1 MRQCYLSER
10 HFLHLRVNLIKAC
23 LIIIASM
30 LLFPIFSSFNAEATH
45 NPHLFVSAENP
56 IYDNH
61 FAGSMVIEVVVSD
74 PDYNDIGEAEG
85 EPDVTLNGNDLRMVQ
100 ATDGKWYAYFANIN
114 AAKRADQIVLDAGP
128 GAVGKSLDFGV
139 FCSSST
145 ASSVLGVGFSDTEGV
160 AVPALPILSD
170 FTNGNA
176 PFTACT
182 ASPVGGNDNNVVRNP
197 KSINTNPSV
206 PTGQIGIDVYAW
218 PLIQLF
224 SFDNVEIK
232 YNRPGGIEKVQ
243 LEYDDIPNIS
253 SITDRKGYPNN
264 AEVFLTINDIQL
276 NQDPTDED
284 SWTFNINSPQATF
297 YQAFKESGSDSG
309 NNSPGLINLVPHL
322 SSLGFEDNGKL
333 TMNLGNIAKLK
344 TNDHQPN
351 LSVSDTVNTFSQI
364 VTVVESEPN
373 SGIFENFDSSNES
386 TIGILGN
393 APRGESAIIQYGDK
407 STSILA
413 GPSTA
418 SISMT
423 PKGSQFN
430 AGQQVPVTVVDNDQ
444 NVNSGSR
451 DILNVFRSTAIIPS
465 LQLGDPVTLE
475 KTSSLKFYTASTDP
489 LNGGFVVDFSVPDK
503 NSDRLIVDT
512 TPVGITA
519 FETVSMNLG
528 ITTGVLKSLLID
540 VTLPNNAGTNWLNYD
555 LRSFQ
560 QQLGIKSFSDTNMTL
575 HFGGLPGI
583 TQIQILDPG
592 DISSAQGLIQID
604 KEDVVAINAFSSSS
618 SSVFLSINF
627 DSSDDPS
634 SAGMISNEKD
644 SQPIVIDF
652 FSFGQKN
659 SQEINNAIYRFE
671 LEETSN
677 NSGIFVG
684 TIEYTVTNQVNIFD
698 SNLITSLRTIDDR
711 IKFLVNDR
719 LIDEEGINIAY
730 SDIAG
735 VGVTIS
741 TSTKTDI
748 KTHSGTASFTSNTYR
763 FGQPVFFVLNDSDL
777 NQKHD
782 TIESYQVVNDPNSPN
797 VDTVGTSNGEL
808 LVEILI
814 KDFRYKRCTINGV
827 EHGGLASTGFILV
840 ETGSNSGIFEG
851 SFKMPT
857 QICDKTGTKL
867 ISTAGGS
874 LDAKYHD
881 FRDSSG
887 EQNIFSAI
895 SFGSSLTGENL
906 SSLNSEK
913 FIIPEYKKIT
923 EVILSGKVN
932 NYKQGTTI
940 DITLI
945 GPDSSSEKF
954 SVFATQKGEY
964 KVVFTLY
971 HNSLPGNYKVSV
983 NYHDSHIGDE
993 LFHVSKYLVPEW
1005 IKNNAR
1011 WWSSDQISD
1020 SEFIRGIEHLMEK
1033 NIIVIP
1039 DSVKSQSTGQNVPF
1053 WIKNTAEW
1061 WSQDIVS
1068 NDEFVAALEFLVKNG
1083 IIRL

>member
-1 MRQCYLSER
+1 
-10 HFLHLRVNLIKAC
+10 
-23 LIIIASM
+23 M

-45 NPHLFVSAENP
+45 NSHLFVSAENP
-56 IYDNH
+56 VYDNH
-61 FAGSMVIEVVVSD
+61 FEGSMVIEVVVSD

-145 ASSVLGVGFSDTEGV
+145 DSSVLGTSFSDTEGV
-160 AVPALPILSD
+160 AVPGPSGLSGS
-170 FTNGNA
+170 TNGTT
-176 PFTACT
+176 PFTICT
-182 ASPVGGNDNNVVRNP
+182 GSPTGGNDNNVVRNP
-197 KSINTNPSV
+197 KSVNTNPSV
-206 PTGQIGIDVYAW
+206 PTGQIGIKIDAW
-218 PLIQLF
+218 PIIQLF
-224 SFDNVEIK
+224 SFSDVEIK

-253 SITDRKGYPNN
+253 STTDRQGYPNN

-284 SWTFNINSPQATF
+284 SWTFNINSTEATF
-297 YQAFKESGSDSG
+297 YQAFTESGSDSG
-309 NNSPGLINLVPHL
+309 NNSPGLINLVPYL

-333 TMNLGNIAKLK
+333 IMNLGNIAQLK

-364 VTVVESEPN
+364 VTLVESEPN
-373 SGIFENFDSSNES
+373 SGTFENFDSSNES

-393 APRGESAIIQYGDK
+393 APRGESAIIQYNDK
-407 STSILA
+407 SASIVA

-418 SISMT
+418 SISMN

-430 AGQQVPVTVVDNDQ
+430 AGQQAQVTVVDNDK
-444 NVNSGSR
+444 NVNSASR
-451 DILNVFRSTAIIPS
+451 DILNDFSSTAIIPS
-465 LQLGDPVTLE
+465 LKLGDPVTLE
-475 KTSSLKFYTASTDP
+475 KTSSLKFYTVSTDP
-489 LNGGFVVDFSVPDK
+489 LSGGFVVDFSVPDK
-503 NSDRLIVDT
+503 NSDRLIVNT
-512 TPVGITA
+512 APIGTSA
-519 FETVSMNLG
+519 FEKISLNM
-528 ITTGVLKSLLID
+528 GVTAGKLQSLFID
-540 VTLPNNAGTNWLNYD
+540 DSLQNNFGTNWLNFD
-555 LRSFQ
+555 LRSFE
-560 QQLGIKSFSDTNMTL
+560 QQLGISSFSDTSMSL
-575 HFGGLPGI
+575 HFGGLPGTTI
-583 TQIQILDPG
+583 VQIIDPG
-592 DISSAQGLIQID
+592 DILSGIGLIQLDDADIS
-604 KEDVVAINAFSSSS
+604 AINSVSSS
-618 SSVFLSINF
+618 SSVFLVINF
-627 DSSDDPS
+627 DSSNNTVS
-634 SAGMISNEKD
+634 TGMISNEND

-652 FSFGQKN
+652 FSFGGKN
-659 SQEINNAIYRFE
+659 NQEINNAIYRFE

-684 TIEYTVTNQVNIFD
+684 TIEYAITNQVNILD
-698 SNLITSLRTIDDR
+698 PSLITSLRTIDDR
-711 IKFLVNDR
+711 IKFLVNNR
-719 LIDEEGINIAY
+719 LIDDKGINIAY
-730 SDIAG
+730 SDIAQ

-741 TSTKTDI
+741 TSSKSDI
-748 KTHSGTASFTSNTYR
+748 LTHSGSVSVTSTTFR
-763 FGQPVFFVLNDSDL
+763 FGQPVFFVLNDPDL
-777 NQKHD
+777 NLKHD
-782 TIESYQVVNDPNSPN
+782 TIETYLVVNDPNSPN
-797 VDTVGTSNGEL
+797 VDTVGTSGGDIL
-808 LVEILI
+808 LEILI
-814 KDFRYKRCTINGV
+814 KDIRYQRCTINGV
-827 EHGGLASTGFILV
+827 TYGGLASTGFTLT
-840 ETGSNSGIFEG
+840 EAGPSSSIFEG

-874 LDAKYHD
+874 LDAKYYD
-881 FRDSSG
+881 FRDYSG
-887 EQNIFSAI
+887 EQNIFGLT
-895 SFGSSLTGENL
+895 SFDSSSTTDKLPK
-906 SSLNSEK
+906 LNSQK
-913 FIIPEYKKIT
+913 LVIPKYNQKT
-923 EVILSGKVN
+923 EVALSGKID
-932 NYKQGTTI
+932 NYIQGAPI

-983 NYHDSHIGDE
+983 NYHNSHIGDE
-993 LFHVSKYLVPEW
+993 SFQVSKYLVPEW

-1020 SEFIRGIEHLMEK
+1020 SKFISGIEHLVEE

-1039 DSVKSQSTGQNVPF
+1039 DSIKSQSTGQNVPF
-1053 WIKNTAEW
+1053 WMKKTSEW

-1068 NDEFVAALEFLVKNG
+1068 DDEFVAALEFLVKNG

>member
-1 MRQCYLSER
+1 M
-10 HFLHLRVNLIKAC
+10 NKAC

-30 LLFPIFSSFNAEATH
+30 LIFPIFSSFNAEATY

-56 IYDNH
+56 VFDNH
-61 FAGSMVIEVVVSD
+61 FAGSMVIEVVVND
-74 PDYNDIGEAEG
+74 PDYNDIDEVKGA
-85 EPDVTLNGNDLRMVQ
+85 PDVTLNGNDLRMVQ
-100 ATDGKWYAYFANIN
+100 STDGKWYAYFANID

-145 ASSVLGVGFSDTEGV
+145 ASSVLGVSFSDTEGV
-160 AVPALPILSD
+160 AVPGRIGLSD

-182 ASPVGGNDNNVVRNP
+182 ASPVGGNENNVVRNP

-206 PTGQIGIDVYAW
+206 PTGQIGIDVNAW
-218 PLIQLF
+218 PFIQLF

-232 YNRPGGIEKVQ
+232 YNRSGGIEKVQ
-243 LEYDDIPNIS
+243 LEYDKIPNIS
-253 SITDRKGYPNN
+253 SIPDRKGYPNN

-284 SWTFNINSPQATF
+284 SWTFNINSPEATF
-297 YQAFKESGSDSG
+297 YQAFTESGSDSG
-309 NNSPGLINLVPHL
+309 NNSPGLINLVPYL
-322 SSLGFEDNGKL
+322 SNLGFEDNGKL
-333 TMNLGNIAKLK
+333 TMNLGNVAKLK
-344 TNDHQPN
+344 TNDNQPN

-364 VTVVESEPN
+364 VTLVESEPN
-373 SGIFENFDSSNES
+373 SGTFENFDSSKES

-393 APRGESAIIQYGDK
+393 APRGQSAIIQYNDK
-407 STSILA
+407 STSIVA

-418 SISMT
+418 SISLN
-423 PKGSQFN
+423 PQDSQFN
-430 AGQQVPVTVVDNDQ
+430 AGQQAQVTLVDNDQ

-465 LQLGDPVTLE
+465 LQIGEPVTLE
-475 KTSSLKFYTASTDP
+475 KTSSLKFYTVSTDP
-489 LNGGFVVDFSVPDK
+489 LNGGFLVDFSVPDK
-503 NSDRLIVDT
+503 SSDRLIVNT
-512 TPVGITA
+512 APIGTNAFEEISLNMGITA
-519 FETVSMNLG
+519 GE
-528 ITTGVLKSLLID
+528 LKSLFID
-540 VTLPNNAGTNWLNYD
+540 DGLQNNFGTNWLNFD
-555 LRSFQ
+555 LKSFE
-560 QQLGIKSFSDTNMTL
+560 QQLGISSFSDTSMSL
-575 HFGGLPGI
+575 HFGGLPGTTI
-583 TQIQILDPG
+583 VQILDPG
-592 DISSAQGLIQID
+592 DISSGRGLIQLDDADIS
-604 KEDVVAINAFSSSS
+604 AINSVPSS
-618 SSVFLSINF
+618 SSVFLVINF
-627 DSSDDPS
+627 DSSANTVS
-634 SAGMISNEKD
+634 TGMISNEKD
-644 SQPIVIDF
+644 SQPIIIDF

-659 SQEINNAIYRFE
+659 NQEINNAIYRFE
-671 LEETSN
+671 LEETVN

-711 IKFLVNDR
+711 IKFLVTNR

-730 SDIAG
+730 SDVAG

-741 TSTKTDI
+741 TSTKSDI
-748 KTHSGTASFTSNTYR
+748 NTHSGTVSFTSNTYR
-763 FGQPVFFVLNDSDL
+763 FGQPVSFVLNDPDL

-827 EHGGLASTGFILV
+827 EHGGLAATGFILV
-840 ETGSNSGIFEG
+840 ETESNSGIFEG

-887 EQNIFSAI
+887 QQNTFSAI
-895 SFGSSLTGENL
+895 SFGSSLNGENL
-906 SSLNSEK
+906 ASLNSEK
-913 FIIPEYKKIT
+913 FIIPENKKTT

-932 NYKQGTTI
+932 NYKQGTAI

-945 GPDSSSEKF
+945 GPDSSSQKF
-954 SVFATQKGEY
+954 SAYATPKGEY
-964 KVVFTLY
+964 KIVFTLY

-993 LFHVSKYLVPEW
+993 LFQVSTYLVPEW

-1020 SEFIRGIEHLMEK
+1020 SEFIRGIEHLVEK

-1039 DSVKSQSTGQNVPF
+1039 DSIKSQSIKQNVPV
-1053 WIKNTAEW
+1053 WIKNTAKW

-1068 NDEFVAALEFLVKNG
+1068 DDEFVAALEFLVKNG
-1083 IIRL
+1083 IIRI

>member
-1 MRQCYLSER
+1 GN
-10 HFLHLRVNLIKAC
+10 V
-23 LIIIASM
+23 
-30 LLFPIFSSFNAEATH
+30 AE
-45 NPHLFVSAENP
+45 L
-56 IYDNH
+56 
-61 FAGSMVIEVVVSD
+61 
-74 PDYNDIGEAEG
+74 
-85 EPDVTLNGNDLRMVQ
+85 Q
-100 ATDGKWYAYFANIN
+100 
-114 AAKRADQIVLDAGP
+114 
-128 GAVGKSLDFGV
+128 
-139 FCSSST
+139 
-145 ASSVLGVGFSDTEGV
+145 
-160 AVPALPILSD
+160 
-170 FTNGNA
+170 TN
-176 PFTACT
+176 
-182 ASPVGGNDNNVVRNP
+182 
-197 KSINTNPSV
+197 K
-206 PTGQIGIDVYAW
+206 
-218 PLIQLF
+218 
-224 SFDNVEIK
+224 
-232 YNRPGGIEKVQ
+232 
-243 LEYDDIPNIS
+243 
-253 SITDRKGYPNN
+253 
-264 AEVFLTINDIQL
+264 
-276 NQDPTDED
+276 
-284 SWTFNINSPQATF
+284 
-297 YQAFKESGSDSG
+297 
-309 NNSPGLINLVPHL
+309 
-322 SSLGFEDNGKL
+322 
-333 TMNLGNIAKLK
+333 
-344 TNDHQPN
+344 HQPD
-351 LSVSDTVNTFSQI
+351 SFVSDTVNTFSQI
-364 VTVVESEPN
+364 VTLVESEPN
-373 SGIFENFDSSNES
+373 SAIFENFDTSNES

-393 APRGESAIIQYGDK
+393 APRGQSATIEYNDK

-413 GPSTA
+413 GSSTA

-423 PKGSQFN
+423 TKGSQFN
-430 AGQQVPVTVVDNDQ
+430 AGQQTPVTVVDNDQ

-465 LQLGDPVTLE
+465 LQLGEPVTLE

-503 NSDRLIVDT
+503 NSDRLIVNT
-512 TPVGITA
+512 APIGTSAFEVVSLNMGITA
-519 FETVSMNLG
+519 GKLQ
-528 ITTGVLKSLLID
+528 SLFID
-540 VTLPNNAGTNWLNYD
+540 DNQQNNNGTNWLNFD
-555 LRSFQ
+555 LKSFE
-560 QQLGIKSFSDTNMTL
+560 QQLGISSFSDTNMTL
-575 HFGGLPGI
+575 HFGGLPGTTI
-583 TQIQILDPG
+583 VQILDPG
-592 DISSAQGLIQID
+592 DITSGRGLVQLDDADIS
-604 KEDVVAINAFSSSS
+604 AINSIPSS
-618 SSVFLSINF
+618 SSVFLVINF
-627 DSSDDPS
+627 DSSANTV

-730 SDIAG
+730 SDIAK

-763 FGQPVFFVLNDSDL
+763 FGQPVSFVLNDSDL

-797 VDTVGTSNGEL
+797 VDTIGTSDGEL

-851 SFKMPT
+851 SFKMST

-867 ISTAGGS
+867 ISTAGGN

-906 SSLNSEK
+906 ASLNSEK
-913 FIIPEYKKIT
+913 FIIPEYKKTT

-932 NYKQGTTI
+932 NYKQGTTF
-940 DITLI
+940 DITLV
-945 GPDSSSEKF
+945 GPDLSSEKF

-983 NYHDSHIGDE
+983 NYHDSHIGDK
-993 LFHVSKYLVPEW
+993 LFQVSKYLVPEW

-1020 SEFIRGIEHLMEK
+1020 SEFISGIEHLVEE

-1068 NDEFVAALEFLVKNG
+1068 DDEFV
-1083 IIRL
+1083 

>member
-10 HFLHLRVNLIKAC
+10 HFLHLRVNLIKVC

-74 PDYNDIGEAEG
+74 PDYNDVGEAEG

-114 AAKRADQIVLDAGP
+114 AAKRADQIVLDAGL

-145 ASSVLGVGFSDTEGV
+145 VSSVLGVGFSDTEGV
-160 AVPALPILSD
+160 AVPGRIGLSD

-182 ASPVGGNDNNVVRNP
+182 TSPTGGNENNVVRNP
-197 KSINTNPSV
+197 KSVNTNPSV
-206 PTGQIGIDVYAW
+206 PTGQIGIDDDAW

-232 YNRPGGIEKVQ
+232 YNRPGGIETIQ
-243 LEYDDIPNIS
+243 LEYDKIPNIS
-253 SITDRKGYPNN
+253 LTPDRSGYPNN
-264 AEVFLTINDIQL
+264 AEVFITINDFQL

-284 SWTFNINSPQATF
+284 SWTFNINSPEATF
-297 YQAFKESGSDSG
+297 YQAFTESGSDSG

-322 SSLGFEDNGKL
+322 SNLDFEDNGKL
-333 TMNLGNIAKLK
+333 TLNLGNVAELQ
-344 TNDHQPN
+344 TNKHQPD
-351 LSVSDTVNTFSQI
+351 SFVSDTTKTYSQI
-364 VTVVESEPN
+364 ITLVESEPN
-373 SGIFENFDSSNES
+373 SAIFENFDTSNES
-386 TIGILGN
+386 TIGILSN
-393 APRGESAIIQYGDK
+393 APRGQSATIEYNDK

-423 PKGSQFN
+423 PKSSQFN
-430 AGQQVPVTVVDNDQ
+430 AGQQAPVTVVDNDQ

-475 KTSSLKFYTASTDP
+475 KTSSLKFTNSTAP
-489 LNGGFVVDFSVPDK
+489 LTGGFVVDFSIPDK
-503 NSDRLIVDT
+503 NSDRLIVNT
-512 TPVGITA
+512 SPLGTKTFEVISLNMGITA
-519 FETVSMNLG
+519 GKLQSLFIDDNLQ
-528 ITTGVLKSLLID
+528 
-540 VTLPNNAGTNWLNYD
+540 NNFGTNWLNFD
-555 LRSFQ
+555 LKSFE
-560 QQLGIKSFSDTNMTL
+560 QQLGISSFSDTNMTL
-575 HFGGLPGI
+575 HFGGLPGTTI
-583 TQIQILDPG
+583 VQILDPG
-592 DISSAQGLIQID
+592 DISSGRGLIQLD
-604 KEDVVAINAFSSSS
+604 DVDVAAINLVPSS
-618 SSVFLSINF
+618 SSVFLIINF
-627 DSSDDPS
+627 DSSANTVS
-634 SAGMISNEKD
+634 TGMISNEKD

-659 SQEINNAIYRFE
+659 NQDVNNAIYRFE

-684 TIEYTVTNQVNIFD
+684 KIEYTVTNQVNIFD

-906 SSLNSEK
+906 ASLNSEK
-913 FIIPEYKKIT
+913 FIIPEYKKTI

-940 DITLI
+940 DITLV
-945 GPDSSSEKF
+945 GPDLSSEKF

-971 HNSLPGNYKVSV
+971 HNSLSGNYKVGV

-993 LFHVSKYLVPEW
+993 LFQVSKYLVPEW

-1020 SEFIRGIEHLMEK
+1020 SEFIRGIEHLMEE

>member
-1 MRQCYLSER
+1 
-10 HFLHLRVNLIKAC
+10 
-23 LIIIASM
+23 M

-74 PDYNDIGEAEG
+74 PDYNDVGEAEG

-100 ATDGKWYAYFANIN
+100 ATDGKWYAYFANID
-114 AAKRADQIVLDAGP
+114 AAKRADQIVLNAGL
-128 GAVGKSLDFGV
+128 GATGKSLDFGV

-145 ASSVLGVGFSDTEGV
+145 DSSILGTSFSDTEGV
-160 AVPALPILSD
+160 AVPRRDGGLLD
-170 FTNGNA
+170 YTNGNA
-176 PFTACT
+176 PFSMCT
-182 ASPVGGNDNNVVRNP
+182 GSPAGNNENNVVRNA
-197 KSINTNPSV
+197 KSVNTNPSV
-206 PTGQIGIDVYAW
+206 PTGQIGLKVGAW
-218 PLIQLF
+218 QIIQLF
-224 SFDNVEIK
+224 SFSSVEIK

-243 LEYDDIPNIS
+243 LEYDDIPNVS
-253 SITDRKGYPNN
+253 STTDRKGYPNN

-284 SWTFNINSPQATF
+284 SWTFNINSTEATF
-297 YQAFKESGSDSG
+297 YQAFTESGSDSG
-309 NNSPGLINLVPHL
+309 NNSPGLINLEQHL
-322 SSLGFEDNGKL
+322 SSLDFVDNGKL
-333 TMNLGNIAKLK
+333 TLNLGNVAELQ
-344 TNDHQPN
+344 TNKHQPD
-351 LSVSDTVNTFSQI
+351 LSVSDTINTFSQI
-364 VTVVESEPN
+364 VTLVESEPN
-373 SGIFENFDSSNES
+373 SAIFENFDSSNES

-393 APRGESAIIQYGDK
+393 APRGQSATIEYNDK

-413 GPSTA
+413 GQSTA

-465 LQLGDPVTLE
+465 LQLGEPVTLE

-503 NSDRLIVDT
+503 NSDRLIVNT
-512 TPVGITA
+512 APIGTSAFEVISLNMGITA
-519 FETVSMNLG
+519 GKLQ
-528 ITTGVLKSLLID
+528 SLFID
-540 VTLPNNAGTNWLNYD
+540 DNQQNHNGTNWLNFD
-555 LRSFQ
+555 LKSFE
-560 QQLGIKSFSDTNMTL
+560 QQLGISSFSDTNMTL
-575 HFGGLPGI
+575 HFGGLPGTTI
-583 TQIQILDPG
+583 VQILDPG
-592 DISSAQGLIQID
+592 DITSGRGLVQLDDADIS
-604 KEDVVAINAFSSSS
+604 AINSIPSS
-618 SSVFLSINF
+618 SSVFLVINF
-627 DSSDDPS
+627 DSSANTV

-730 SDIAG
+730 SDIAK

-748 KTHSGTASFTSNTYR
+748 KTHSGTVSFTSNTYR

-840 ETGSNSGIFEG
+840 ETGTNSGIFEG

-906 SSLNSEK
+906 ASLNSKK
-913 FIIPEYKKIT
+913 FIIPEYKKTT

-940 DITLI
+940 DITLV
-945 GPDSSSEKF
+945 GPDLSSEKF

-983 NYHDSHIGDE
+983 NYHDSHIGDK
-993 LFHVSKYLVPEW
+993 LFQVSKYLVPEW

-1011 WWSSDQISD
+1011 WWSSDQISN
-1020 SEFIRGIEHLMEK
+1020 SEFIRGIEHLIEE

-1068 NDEFVAALEFLVKNG
+1068 DDEFVAALEFLVKNG
-1083 IIRL
+1083 IIRI

>member
-1 MRQCYLSER
+1 
-10 HFLHLRVNLIKAC
+10 
-23 LIIIASM
+23 
-30 LLFPIFSSFNAEATH
+30 
-45 NPHLFVSAENP
+45 
-56 IYDNH
+56 
-61 FAGSMVIEVVVSD
+61 
-74 PDYNDIGEAEG
+74 
-85 EPDVTLNGNDLRMVQ
+85 MVQ

-145 ASSVLGVGFSDTEGV
+145 TSSVLGVGFSDTEGV
-160 AVPALPILSD
+160 AVPGRIGLSD

-182 ASPVGGNDNNVVRNP
+182 TSPTGGNENNVVRNP
-197 KSINTNPSV
+197 KSVNTNPSV
-206 PTGQIGIDVYAW
+206 PTGQIGIDDDAW

-232 YNRPGGIEKVQ
+232 YNRAGGIEKVQ
-243 LEYDDIPNIS
+243 LEYDKIPNIS
-253 SITDRKGYPNN
+253 LTPDRSGYPNN
-264 AEVFLTINDIQL
+264 AEVFITINDFQL

-284 SWTFNINSPQATF
+284 SWTFNINSPEATF
-297 YQAFKESGSDSG
+297 YQAFTESGSDSG

-322 SSLGFEDNGKL
+322 SNLDFEDNGKL
-333 TMNLGNIAKLK
+333 TLNLGNVAELQ
-344 TNDHQPN
+344 TNKHQPD
-351 LSVSDTVNTFSQI
+351 SFVSDTTNTYSQI
-364 VTVVESEPN
+364 ITLVESEPN
-373 SGIFENFDSSNES
+373 SAIFENFDTSNES

-393 APRGESAIIQYGDK
+393 APRGQSATIEYNDK

-413 GPSTA
+413 GSTTA

-465 LQLGDPVTLE
+465 LQLGEPVTLE
-475 KTSSLKFYTASTDP
+475 KTSSLKFYTDSTDP
-489 LNGGFVVDFSVPDK
+489 LNGGFVVGFSVPDK
-503 NSDRLIVDT
+503 NSDRLIVNT
-512 TPVGITA
+512 IPLGVNAFEAMSLNMGITA
-519 FETVSMNLG
+519 
-528 ITTGVLKSLLID
+528 GVLKSLLID
-540 VTLPNNAGTNWLNYD
+540 VNSPNNAGTNWLNFD
-555 LRSFQ
+555 LKSFE
-560 QQLGIKSFSDTNMTL
+560 QQLGVSSFSDTSMSL
-575 HFGGLPGI
+575 HFGGLPGTTI
-583 TQIQILDPG
+583 VPILDPG
-592 DISSAQGLIQID
+592 DISSGSGLIQLD
-604 KEDVVAINAFSSSS
+604 DVDISTINSVPSS
-618 SSVFLSINF
+618 SSVFLVINF
-627 DSSDDPS
+627 DSSDNTVS
-634 SAGMISNEKD
+634 TGMISNEKD

-659 SQEINNAIYRFE
+659 NQGINNAIYRFE
-671 LEETSN
+671 LEETAN

-684 TIEYTVTNQVNIFD
+684 TIEYAVTNQVNIFD
-698 SNLITSLRTIDDR
+698 PSLITSLRTIDDR

-814 KDFRYKRCTINGV
+814 KDFRYKRCIINGV
-827 EHGGLASTGFILV
+827 EYGGLASTGFILV
-840 ETGSNSGIFEG
+840 ETKPNSGIFEG

-913 FIIPEYKKIT
+913 FIIPEYKKTT

-1020 SEFIRGIEHLMEK
+1020 SEFISGIEHLMEE

>member
-10 HFLHLRVNLIKAC
+10 HFLHLRVNLIKVC

-56 IYDNH
+56 VYDNH

-74 PDYNDIGEAEG
+74 PDYNDVGETEG

-114 AAKRADQIVLDAGP
+114 AVKRADQIVLDAGL
-128 GAVGKSLDFGV
+128 GAVGKSLDFGI

-145 ASSVLGVGFSDTEGV
+145 ASSVLGVGFSDTAGV
-160 AVPALPILSD
+160 AIPGPTGLPGS
-170 FTNGNA
+170 TNGNA

-182 ASPVGGNDNNVVRNP
+182 ASPVGGNENNVVRNP
-197 KSINTNPSV
+197 KSVNTNPSV
-206 PTGQIGIDVYAW
+206 PPGQIGIDVYAW

-243 LEYDDIPNIS
+243 LEYDDILNIS

-344 TNDHQPN
+344 TNNHQPN

-364 VTVVESEPN
+364 VTLVESEPN
-373 SGIFENFDSSNES
+373 SAIFENFDSSNES

-393 APRGESAIIQYGDK
+393 APRGQSAIIQYNDK

-418 SISMT
+418 SISMN
-423 PKGSQFN
+423 PQGSQFN
-430 AGQQVPVTVVDNDQ
+430 AGQQAPVTVVDNDQ

-475 KTSSLKFYTASTDP
+475 KTSSLKFTNSTAP
-489 LNGGFVVDFSVPDK
+489 LTGGFVVDFSIPDK
-503 NSDRLIVDT
+503 NSDRLIVNT
-512 TPVGITA
+512 SPLGTKTFEVISLNMGITA
-519 FETVSMNLG
+519 GKLQSLFIDDNLQ
-528 ITTGVLKSLLID
+528 
-540 VTLPNNAGTNWLNYD
+540 NNFGTNWLNFD
-555 LRSFQ
+555 LKSFE
-560 QQLGIKSFSDTNMTL
+560 QQLGISSFSDTSMSL
-575 HFGGLPGI
+575 HFGGLPGTTI
-583 TQIQILDPG
+583 VQILDPG
-592 DISSAQGLIQID
+592 DISSGRGLVQLDNTDIS
-604 KEDVVAINAFSSSS
+604 AINSIPSS
-618 SSVFLSINF
+618 SSVFLVINF
-627 DSSDDPS
+627 DSSDNTAPT
-634 SAGMISNEKD
+634 GMLSNEKD

-684 TIEYTVTNQVNIFD
+684 TIEYTVTNQINIFD

-719 LIDEEGINIAY
+719 LIDEKGINIAY
-730 SDIAG
+730 SDIAE

-748 KTHSGTASFTSNTYR
+748 KTHSGTVSFTSNTYR
-763 FGQPVFFVLNDSDL
+763 FGQPVFFVLNDPDL
-777 NQKHD
+777 NLKHD
-782 TIESYQVVNDPNSPN
+782 TIESYQVVNNPNSPN
-797 VDTVGTSNGEL
+797 VDTVGTSNGEI

-814 KDFRYKRCTINGV
+814 KDFRYNRCTINGV

-906 SSLNSEK
+906 ASLNSEK
-913 FIIPEYKKIT
+913 FIIPEYKKTT

-971 HNSLPGNYKVSV
+971 HNSLLGNYKVSV
-983 NYHDSHIGDE
+983 DYHDSHIGDE
-993 LFHVSKYLVPEW
+993 LFQVSKYLVPEW

-1020 SEFIRGIEHLMEK
+1020 SEFIRGIEHLMEE

-1039 DSVKSQSTGQNVPF
+1039 DSVKSQSTGQNIPF
-1053 WIKNTAEW
+1053 WIKNTAER

-1068 NDEFVAALEFLVKNG
+1068 DDEFVAALEFLVKNG

>member
-1 MRQCYLSER
+1 
-10 HFLHLRVNLIKAC
+10 
-23 LIIIASM
+23 M
-30 LLFPIFSSFNAEATH
+30 LLFPIFSSLNAEATH

-74 PDYNDIGEAEG
+74 PDYNDVGEAEG

-145 ASSVLGVGFSDTEGV
+145 TSSVLGVGFSDTEGV
-160 AVPALPILSD
+160 AVPGRIGLSD

-182 ASPVGGNDNNVVRNP
+182 TSPTGGNENNVVRNP
-197 KSINTNPSV
+197 KSVNTNPSV
-206 PTGQIGIDVYAW
+206 PTGQIGIDDDAW

-232 YNRPGGIEKVQ
+232 YNRAGGIEKVQ
-243 LEYDDIPNIS
+243 LEYDKIPNIS
-253 SITDRKGYPNN
+253 LTPDRSGYPNN
-264 AEVFLTINDIQL
+264 AEVFITINDFQL

-284 SWTFNINSPQATF
+284 SWTFNINSPEATF
-297 YQAFKESGSDSG
+297 YQAFTESGSDSG

-322 SSLGFEDNGKL
+322 SNLDFEDNGKL
-333 TMNLGNIAKLK
+333 TLNLGNVAELQ
-344 TNDHQPN
+344 TNKHQPD
-351 LSVSDTVNTFSQI
+351 SFVSDTTNTYSQI
-364 VTVVESEPN
+364 ITLVESEPN
-373 SGIFENFDSSNES
+373 SAIFENFDTSNES

-393 APRGESAIIQYGDK
+393 APRGQSATIEYNDK

-413 GPSTA
+413 GSTTA

-465 LQLGDPVTLE
+465 LQLGEPVTLE
-475 KTSSLKFYTASTDP
+475 KTSSLKFYTDSTDP
-489 LNGGFVVDFSVPDK
+489 LNGGFVVGFSVPDK
-503 NSDRLIVDT
+503 NSDRLIVNT
-512 TPVGITA
+512 IPLGVNAFEAMSLNMGITA
-519 FETVSMNLG
+519 
-528 ITTGVLKSLLID
+528 GVLKSLLID
-540 VTLPNNAGTNWLNYD
+540 VNSPNNAGTNWLNFD
-555 LRSFQ
+555 LKSFE
-560 QQLGIKSFSDTNMTL
+560 QQLGVSSFSDTSMSL
-575 HFGGLPGI
+575 HFGGLPGTTI
-583 TQIQILDPG
+583 VPILDPG
-592 DISSAQGLIQID
+592 DISSGSGLIQLD
-604 KEDVVAINAFSSSS
+604 DVDISTINSVPSS
-618 SSVFLSINF
+618 SSVFLVINF
-627 DSSDDPS
+627 DSSDNTVS
-634 SAGMISNEKD
+634 TGMISNEKD

-659 SQEINNAIYRFE
+659 NQGINNAIYRFE
-671 LEETSN
+671 LEETAN

-684 TIEYTVTNQVNIFD
+684 TIEYAVTNQVNIFD
-698 SNLITSLRTIDDR
+698 PSLITSLRTIDDR

-814 KDFRYKRCTINGV
+814 KDFRYKRCIINGV
-827 EHGGLASTGFILV
+827 EYGGLASTGFILV
-840 ETGSNSGIFEG
+840 ETKPNSGIFEG

-913 FIIPEYKKIT
+913 FIIPEYKKTT

-983 NYHDSHIGDE
+983 NYHDSHIGEE

-1020 SEFIRGIEHLMEK
+1020 SEFISGIEHLMEE

>member
-1 MRQCYLSER
+1 MRHCYLSER
-10 HFLHLRVNLIKAC
+10 HFLHLRVNLIKVC

-74 PDYNDIGEAEG
+74 PDYNDVGEAEG

-114 AAKRADQIVLDAGP
+114 AAKRADQIVLDAGL

-160 AVPALPILSD
+160 AVPGRIGLSD

-182 ASPVGGNDNNVVRNP
+182 TSPTGGNENNVVRNP
-197 KSINTNPSV
+197 KSVNTNPSV
-206 PTGQIGIDVYAW
+206 PTGQIGIDDDAW

-243 LEYDDIPNIS
+243 LEYDKIPNIS
-253 SITDRKGYPNN
+253 LTPDRKGYPNN

-284 SWTFNINSPQATF
+284 SWTFNINSPEATF
-297 YQAFKESGSDSG
+297 YQAFTESGSDSG
-309 NNSPGLINLVPHL
+309 NNSPGLINLVPYL

-364 VTVVESEPN
+364 VTLIESEPN
-373 SGIFENFDSSNES
+373 SAIFENFDSNNES

-393 APRGESAIIQYGDK
+393 APRGQSAIIQYNDK

-465 LQLGDPVTLE
+465 LQLGEPVTLE
-475 KTSSLKFYTASTDP
+475 KTSSLKFYSDSTD
-489 LNGGFVVDFSVPDK
+489 LLSGGFLLDFSVPDK
-503 NSDRLIVDT
+503 NSDILIVNT
-512 TPVGITA
+512 APIVGTPDLEVI
-519 FETVSMNLG
+519 SLNLG
-528 ITTGVLKSLLID
+528 ITAGKLQSLFID
-540 VTLPNNAGTNWLNYD
+540 DNLQNNFGTNWLNFD
-555 LRSFQ
+555 LKSFE
-560 QQLGIKSFSDTNMTL
+560 QQLEISSFSDTSMSL

-583 TQIQILDPG
+583 TILPILEPG
-592 DISSAQGLIQID
+592 DISSGRGLVELDDADI
-604 KEDVVAINAFSSSS
+604 VLINSVPSS
-618 SSVFLSINF
+618 SSVFLVINF
-627 DSSDDPS
+627 DSSDNTNP
-634 SAGMISNEKD
+634 AGKISNEKD

-659 SQEINNAIYRFE
+659 NQDVNNAIYRFE

-684 TIEYTVTNQVNIFD
+684 KIEYTVTNQVNIFD

-730 SDIAG
+730 SDIAE
-735 VGVTIS
+735 VGLTIS

-748 KTHSGTASFTSNTYR
+748 KTHSGTVSFTSNTYR
-763 FGQPVFFVLNDSDL
+763 FGQPVFFVLNDPDL

-797 VDTVGTSNGEL
+797 VDTVGTSSGEL

-840 ETGSNSGIFEG
+840 ETEPNSGIFEG

-954 SVFATQKGEY
+954 MSM
-964 KVVFTLY
+964 VVPCL
-971 HNSLPGNYKVSV
+971 
-983 NYHDSHIGDE
+983 
-993 LFHVSKYLVPEW
+993 
-1005 IKNNAR
+1005 
-1011 WWSSDQISD
+1011 
-1020 SEFIRGIEHLMEK
+1020 
-1033 NIIVIP
+1033 
-1039 DSVKSQSTGQNVPF
+1039 
-1053 WIKNTAEW
+1053 
-1061 WSQDIVS
+1061 
-1068 NDEFVAALEFLVKNG
+1068 
-1083 IIRL
+1083 

>member
-1 MRQCYLSER
+1 M
-10 HFLHLRVNLIKAC
+10 IKVH

-45 NPHLFVSAENP
+45 NPHLFVSAENSV
-56 IYDNH
+56 YDNH

-114 AAKRADQIVLDAGP
+114 AAKRADQIVLNAGS
-128 GAVGKSLDFGV
+128 AGKSLDFGV

-160 AVPALPILSD
+160 AIPGPSGLPGS
-170 FTNGNA
+170 TNGNT

-182 ASPVGGNDNNVVRNP
+182 ASPVGGNENNVVRNP

-206 PTGQIGIDVYAW
+206 PTGQIGIDVDAW

-243 LEYDDIPNIS
+243 LEYDKIPNIS
-253 SITDRKGYPNN
+253 LTPDRSGYPNN
-264 AEVFLTINDIQL
+264 AEVFITVNDFQL

-284 SWTFNINSPQATF
+284 SWTFNINSTESTF
-297 YQAFKESGSDSG
+297 YQAFTESGSDSG

-322 SSLGFEDNGKL
+322 SSLDFEDNGKL
-333 TMNLGNIAKLK
+333 TLNLGSIAKLQ

-364 VTVVESEPN
+364 VTLVESEPN
-373 SGIFENFDSSNES
+373 SAIFENFDESNEAN
-386 TIGILGN
+386 IGILSN
-393 APRGESAIIQYGDK
+393 APRGQSAIIQYNDK

-430 AGQQVPVTVVDNDQ
+430 AGQQAPVTVVDNDQ

-475 KTSSLKFYTASTDP
+475 KTFSLKFYTASTDL

-503 NSDRLIVDT
+503 NSDRLIVNT
-512 TPVGITA
+512 TPVATTA
-519 FETVSMNLG
+519 FEKVSMNLG
-528 ITTGVLKSLLID
+528 ITAEVLKSLLI
-540 VTLPNNAGTNWLNYD
+540 VNSPNNAGTNWLNFD
-555 LRSFQ
+555 LKSFE
-560 QQLGIKSFSDTNMTL
+560 QQLGVSSFSDTSMSL
-575 HFGGLPGI
+575 HFGGLPGTTI
-583 TQIQILDPG
+583 VQILDPG
-592 DISSAQGLIQID
+592 DISSGRGLIQLD
-604 KEDVVAINAFSSSS
+604 DVTVAAINSVPSS
-618 SSVFLSINF
+618 SSVFLTIDF
-627 DSSDDPS
+627 DSSANTV

-659 SQEINNAIYRFE
+659 NQEINNAIYRFE

-730 SDIAG
+730 SDVAG

-741 TSTKTDI
+741 TSIKTDI
-748 KTHSGTASFTSNTYR
+748 KMHSGTVSFTSNTYR
-763 FGQPVFFVLNDSDL
+763 FGQPVFFVLKDPDL

-797 VDTVGTSNGEL
+797 VDTVGTSNGEI

-840 ETGSNSGIFEG
+840 ETGTNSGIFEG

-857 QICDKTGTKL
+857 QICDKTGAKL

-906 SSLNSEK
+906 ASLNSEK
-913 FIIPEYKKIT
+913 FIIPEYKKTT

-993 LFHVSKYLVPEW
+993 LFQVSKYLVPEW
-1005 IKNNAR
+1005 IKNNAMR
-1011 WWSSDQISD
+1011 WSSDQISD
-1020 SEFIRGIEHLMEK
+1020 SEFIRGIEHLVKE

-1068 NDEFVAALEFLVKNG
+1068 DDEFVAALEFLVKNG

>member
-10 HFLHLRVNLIKAC
+10 HFLHLRVNLIKVY
-23 LIIIASM
+23 LIIIASL
-30 LLFPIFSSFNAEATH
+30 LLFPIFSSFNAEATN

-56 IYDNH
+56 VYDNH

-114 AAKRADQIVLDAGP
+114 AAKRADQIVLDAG
-128 GAVGKSLDFGV
+128 AVGKSLDFGV

-160 AVPALPILSD
+160 AVPRSDGGGLSG
-170 FTNGNA
+170 FTNGNT
-176 PFTACT
+176 PFSACT
-182 ASPVGGNDNNVVRNP
+182 GSPDGNNDNNVVRNP

-206 PTGQIGIDVYAW
+206 PTGQIGIDVDAW

-224 SFDNVEIK
+224 SFNNVEIK
-232 YNRPGGIEKVQ
+232 YNRPSGVEKVQ

-253 SITDRKGYPNN
+253 STTDRKGYPNN

-284 SWTFNINSPQATF
+284 SWTFNINSTEATF

-309 NNSPGLINLVPHL
+309 NNSPGLINLVQHL
-322 SSLGFEDNGKL
+322 SSLGFKDNGKL
-333 TMNLGNIAKLK
+333 TMNLGNVAKLK
-344 TNDHQPN
+344 TNDNQPN

-364 VTVVESEPN
+364 VTLVESEPN
-373 SGIFENFDSSNES
+373 SAIFENFDESNEAN
-386 TIGILGN
+386 IGILSN
-393 APRGESAIIQYGDK
+393 APRGQSAIIQYNDK

-430 AGQQVPVTVVDNDQ
+430 AGQQAPVTVVDNDQ

-475 KTSSLKFYTASTDP
+475 KTSSLKFTNSTAP
-489 LNGGFVVDFSVPDK
+489 LTGGFVVDFSIPDK
-503 NSDRLIVDT
+503 NSDRLMVNTFTLGTKTFEVISLNM
-512 TPVGITA
+512 GITA
-519 FETVSMNLG
+519 GKLQ
-528 ITTGVLKSLLID
+528 SLFID
-540 VTLPNNAGTNWLNYD
+540 DSLQNNFGTNWLNFD
-555 LRSFQ
+555 LKSFE
-560 QQLGIKSFSDTNMTL
+560 QQLEISSFSDTSMSL
-575 HFGGLPGI
+575 HFGGLPGTTI
-583 TQIQILDPG
+583 IQILDPG
-592 DISSAQGLIQID
+592 DITSGRGLIQLDDADIS
-604 KEDVVAINAFSSSS
+604 AINLVPSS
-618 SSVFLSINF
+618 SSVFLVINF
-627 DSSDDPS
+627 DSSDNTAPT
-634 SAGMISNEKD
+634 GKISNEKD

-659 SQEINNAIYRFE
+659 NQEINNAIYRFE

-711 IKFLVNDR
+711 IKFLVNGR
-719 LIDEEGINIAY
+719 LIDEKGINIAY
-730 SDIAG
+730 SDVAG
-735 VGVTIS
+735 VGVIIS

-748 KTHSGTASFTSNTYR
+748 KTNSGTVSFTSNTYR
-763 FGQPVFFVLNDSDL
+763 FGQPVFFVLKDPDL

-797 VDTVGTSNGEL
+797 VDTVGTSNGEI

-840 ETGSNSGIFEG
+840 ETGTNSGIFEG

-857 QICDKTGTKL
+857 QICDKTGAKL

-887 EQNIFSAI
+887 EENIFSAI

-906 SSLNSEK
+906 ASLNSEK

-940 DITLI
+940 DINLI

-971 HNSLPGNYKVSV
+971 HNSLSGNYKVSV
-983 NYHDSHIGDE
+983 NYHGSHIGDE
-993 LFHVSKYLVPEW
+993 LFQVSKYLVPEW
-1005 IKNNAR
+1005 IKNNAMR
-1011 WWSSDQISD
+1011 WSSDQISD
-1020 SEFIRGIEHLMEK
+1020 SEFIRGIEHLVEE

-1068 NDEFVAALEFLVKNG
+1068 DDEFVAALEFLVKNG

>member
-1 MRQCYLSER
+1 
-10 HFLHLRVNLIKAC
+10 LIKVC

-30 LLFPIFSSFNAEATH
+30 IIFPIFSSFNAEATY

-56 IYDNH
+56 VFDNH
-61 FAGSMVIEVVVSD
+61 FAGSMVIEVVVND
-74 PDYNDIGEAEG
+74 PDYNDIDEAKG
-85 EPDVTLNGNDLRMVQ
+85 APDVTLNGNDLRMVQ
-100 ATDGKWYAYFANIN
+100 STDGKWYAYFANID

-145 ASSVLGVGFSDTEGV
+145 ASSVLGVSFSDTEGV
-160 AVPALPILSD
+160 AVPGRIGLSD

-182 ASPVGGNDNNVVRNP
+182 ASPVGGNENNVVRNP

-206 PTGQIGIDVYAW
+206 PTGQIGIDVNAW

-232 YNRPGGIEKVQ
+232 YNRAGGIEKVQ
-243 LEYDDIPNIS
+243 LEYDKIPNIS
-253 SITDRKGYPNN
+253 SIPDRIGYPNN

-284 SWTFNINSPQATF
+284 SWTFNINSPEATF
-297 YQAFKESGSDSG
+297 YQAFTESGSDSG
-309 NNSPGLINLVPHL
+309 NNSPGLINLVPYL

-333 TMNLGNIAKLK
+333 TMNLGNVAKLK
-344 TNDHQPN
+344 TNDNQPN

-364 VTVVESEPN
+364 VTLVESEPN
-373 SGIFENFDSSNES
+373 SGTFENFDSSNES

-393 APRGESAIIQYGDK
+393 APRGQSAIIQYNDK
-407 STSILA
+407 STSIVA

-418 SISMT
+418 SISLN
-423 PKGSQFN
+423 PQGSQFN
-430 AGQQVPVTVVDNDQ
+430 AGQQAQVTLVDNDQ

-465 LQLGDPVTLE
+465 LQIGEPLTLE
-475 KTSSLKFYTASTDP
+475 KTSSLKFYTVSTDP
-489 LNGGFVVDFSVPDK
+489 LNGGFLVDFSVPDK
-503 NSDRLIVDT
+503 NSDRLIVNT
-512 TPVGITA
+512 APIGINAFEVISLNMGITA
-519 FETVSMNLG
+519 GE
-528 ITTGVLKSLLID
+528 LKSLFID
-540 VTLPNNAGTNWLNYD
+540 DSLQNNFGTSWLNFD
-555 LRSFQ
+555 LKSFE
-560 QQLGIKSFSDTNMTL
+560 QQLGISSFSDTSMSL
-575 HFGGLPGI
+575 HFGGLPGTTI
-583 TQIQILDPG
+583 VQILDPG
-592 DISSAQGLIQID
+592 DISSGRGLIQLDDADIS
-604 KEDVVAINAFSSSS
+604 AINSVPSS
-618 SSVFLSINF
+618 SSVFLVINF
-627 DSSDDPS
+627 DSSANTVS
-634 SAGMISNEKD
+634 TGMISNEKD
-644 SQPIVIDF
+644 SQPIIIDF

-659 SQEINNAIYRFE
+659 NQEINNAIYRFE
-671 LEETSN
+671 LEETAN

-711 IKFLVNDR
+711 IKFLVNNR

-730 SDIAG
+730 SDVAK

-748 KTHSGTASFTSNTYR
+748 NTHSGTVSFTSNTYR
-763 FGQPVFFVLNDSDL
+763 FGQPVFFVLNDPDL

-797 VDTVGTSNGEL
+797 VDSVGTSNGDL

-840 ETGSNSGIFEG
+840 ETESNSGIFEG

-895 SFGSSLTGENL
+895 SFGSTLTGENL
-906 SSLNSEK
+906 ASLNSEK
-913 FIIPEYKKIT
+913 FIIPEFEKTT

-932 NYKQGTTI
+932 NYKQGTAI

-945 GPDSSSEKF
+945 GPDLSSQKF
-954 SVFATQKGEY
+954 SVHGTQKGEY

-971 HNSLPGNYKVSV
+971 HNSLPGNYKISV
-983 NYHDSHIGDE
+983 NYNNSHIGDE
-993 LFHVSKYLVPEW
+993 LFQVSKYLVPEW
-1005 IKNNAR
+1005 IKNNAGR
-1011 WWSSDQISD
+1011 WSSDQIPD
-1020 SEFIRGIEHLMEK
+1020 SEFISGIENLVEK

-1039 DSVKSQSTGQNVPF
+1039 DLVKSQSIKQNVPV
-1053 WIKNTAEW
+1053 WIKNTAKW

-1068 NDEFVAALEFLVKNG
+1068 DDEFVAALEFLVKNG
-1083 IIRL
+1083 IIRI

>member
-10 HFLHLRVNLIKAC
+10 HFLHLRVNLIKVC

-114 AAKRADQIVLDAGP
+114 AAKRADQIVLDAGL

-145 ASSVLGVGFSDTEGV
+145 ASSILGVGFSDTEGV
-160 AVPALPILSD
+160 AAPGRIGLSD

-182 ASPVGGNDNNVVRNP
+182 TSPTGGNDNNVVRNP
-197 KSINTNPSV
+197 KSVNTNPSV
-206 PTGQIGIDVYAW
+206 PTGQIGIDDNAW
-218 PLIQLF
+218 PLVQLF

-232 YNRPGGIEKVQ
+232 YNRPGDIEKVQ
-243 LEYDDIPNIS
+243 LEYDKIPNIS
-253 SITDRKGYPNN
+253 LTPDRSGYPNN
-264 AEVFLTINDIQL
+264 AEVFITINDFQL

-284 SWTFNINSPQATF
+284 SWTFNINSTEATF
-297 YQAFKESGSDSG
+297 YQAFTESGSDSG
-309 NNSPGLINLVPHL
+309 NNTPGLINLVPHL
-322 SSLGFEDNGKL
+322 SSLDFVDNGKL
-333 TMNLGNIAKLK
+333 TLNLGNIAELQ
-344 TNDHQPN
+344 TNKHQPD
-351 LSVSDTVNTFSQI
+351 SFVSDTTNTFSQI
-364 VTVVESEPN
+364 ITLVESEPN
-373 SGIFENFDSSNES
+373 SAIFENFDTSNES
-386 TIGILGN
+386 TIGILSN
-393 APRGESAIIQYGDK
+393 APRGQSATIEYNDE

-413 GPSTA
+413 GSTTA

-465 LQLGDPVTLE
+465 LQLGEPVTLE
-475 KTSSLKFYTASTDP
+475 KTSSLKFYTDSTDP
-489 LNGGFVVDFSVPDK
+489 LDGGFVVGFSVPDK
-503 NSDRLIVDT
+503 NSDRLIVNT
-512 TPVGITA
+512 IPLGVNAFEAMSLNMGITA
-519 FETVSMNLG
+519 
-528 ITTGVLKSLLID
+528 GVLKSLLID
-540 VTLPNNAGTNWLNYD
+540 VNSPNNAGTNWLNFD
-555 LRSFQ
+555 LKSFE
-560 QQLGIKSFSDTNMTL
+560 QQLGISSFSDTSMSL
-575 HFGGLPGI
+575 HFGGLPGTTI
-583 TQIQILDPG
+583 VQILDPG
-592 DISSAQGLIQID
+592 DISSGRGLVPFD
-604 KEDVVAINAFSSSS
+604 DVDVAAINLVPSS
-618 SSVFLSINF
+618 SSVFLIINF
-627 DSSDDPS
+627 DSSANTVS
-634 SAGMISNEKD
+634 TGMISNEKD
-644 SQPIVIDF
+644 SQSIVIDF

-698 SNLITSLRTIDDR
+698 SNLITSLR
-711 IKFLVNDR
+711 
-719 LIDEEGINIAY
+719 
-730 SDIAG
+730 
-735 VGVTIS
+735 
-741 TSTKTDI
+741 
-748 KTHSGTASFTSNTYR
+748 
-763 FGQPVFFVLNDSDL
+763 
-777 NQKHD
+777 

-906 SSLNSEK
+906 ASLNSKK
-913 FIIPEYKKIT
+913 FIIPEYKKTT

-932 NYKQGTTI
+932 NYTQGTTI
-940 DITLI
+940 DITLT
-945 GPDSSSEKF
+945 GPDLSSEKF

-993 LFHVSKYLVPEW
+993 LFQVSKYLVPEW

-1020 SEFIRGIEHLMEK
+1020 SEFISGIEHLMEE

-1039 DSVKSQSTGQNVPF
+1039 DSVKSQNTGQNVPF

-1068 NDEFVAALEFLVKNG
+1068 DDEFVAALEFLVKNG

>member
-1 MRQCYLSER
+1 
-10 HFLHLRVNLIKAC
+10 
-23 LIIIASM
+23 M

-74 PDYNDIGEAEG
+74 PDYNDVDEGEG

-100 ATDGKWYAYFANIN
+100 ATDGKWYAYFANVD
-114 AAKRADQIVLDAGP
+114 AAKRADQIVLNAGL
-128 GAVGKSLDFGV
+128 GAAGKSLDFGV

-145 ASSVLGVGFSDTEGV
+145 ASSVLGTSFSDTEGV
-160 AVPALPILSD
+160 AVPGPSGLSGS
-170 FTNGNA
+170 TNGIT
-176 PFTACT
+176 PFTICT
-182 ASPVGGNDNNVVRNP
+182 GSPTGGNDNNVVRNP
-197 KSINTNPSV
+197 RSVNTNPSV
-206 PTGQIGIDVYAW
+206 PIGQIGIKVDAW
-218 PLIQLF
+218 PIIQLF
-224 SFDNVEIK
+224 SFDDVEIK

-253 SITDRKGYPNN
+253 STTDRKGYPNN

-284 SWTFNINSPQATF
+284 SWTFNINSPEATF
-297 YQAFKESGSDSG
+297 YQAFTESGSDSG

-322 SSLGFEDNGKL
+322 SSLDFVDNGKL
-333 TMNLGNIAKLK
+333 TLNLGNVAELQ
-344 TNDHQPN
+344 TNKHQPD
-351 LSVSDTVNTFSQI
+351 SFVSDTTTTYSQI
-364 VTVVESEPN
+364 ITLVESEPN
-373 SGIFENFDSSNES
+373 SAIFENFDTSNES

-393 APRGESAIIQYGDK
+393 APRGQSATIEYNDK

-413 GPSTA
+413 GSSTA

-430 AGQQVPVTVVDNDQ
+430 AGQQAPVTVVDNDQ

-465 LQLGDPVTLE
+465 LQLGEPVTLE
-475 KTSSLKFYTASTDP
+475 KTSSLKFYSDSTDN
-489 LNGGFVVDFSVPDK
+489 LSGGTLLDFSVPDK
-503 NSDRLIVDT
+503 NSDRLIVNT
-512 TPVGITA
+512 ASVIGTPD
-519 FETVSMNLG
+519 FEMISLNLG
-528 ITTGVLKSLLID
+528 ITAGKLQSLFID
-540 VTLPNNAGTNWLNYD
+540 DSLQNNFGTNWLNFD
-555 LRSFQ
+555 LKSFE
-560 QQLGIKSFSDTNMTL
+560 QQLEISSFSDTNMTL
-575 HFGGLPGI
+575 HFGGLPGTTI
-583 TQIQILDPG
+583 IQILDPG
-592 DISSAQGLIQID
+592 DISSGRGLIQLDDADIS
-604 KEDVVAINAFSSSS
+604 AINLVPSS
-618 SSVFLSINF
+618 SSVFLVINF
-627 DSSDDPS
+627 DSSDNTAPT
-634 SAGMISNEKD
+634 GKISNEKD

-652 FSFGQKN
+652 FSFGGKN
-659 SQEINNAIYRFE
+659 NQEINNAIYRFE

-730 SDIAG
+730 SDIAE

-748 KTHSGTASFTSNTYR
+748 KTHSGTVSFTSNTYR
-763 FGQPVFFVLNDSDL
+763 FGQPVFLVLNDSDL

-797 VDTVGTSNGEL
+797 VDTVGTSNGDI

-840 ETGSNSGIFEG
+840 ETGTNSNIFEG

-913 FIIPEYKKIT
+913 FIIPEYKKTT

-932 NYKQGTTI
+932 NYKQGTTL

-954 SVFATQKGEY
+954 SVLATQKGEY

-983 NYHDSHIGDE
+983 NYRDSHIGDE
-993 LFHVSKYLVPEW
+993 VFQVSKYLVPEW
-1005 IKNNAR
+1005 IKNNAG
-1011 WWSSDQISD
+1011 WWSSDQISN
-1020 SEFIRGIEHLMEK
+1020 SEFIRGIEHLMKE

-1068 NDEFVAALEFLVKNG
+1068 DDEFVAALEFLVKNG

>member
-1 MRQCYLSER
+1 
-10 HFLHLRVNLIKAC
+10 
-23 LIIIASM
+23 M

-74 PDYNDIGEAEG
+74 PDYNDVGEAEG

-344 TNDHQPN
+344 TNNHQPN
-351 LSVSDTVNTFSQI
+351 LSVSDTINTFSQI
-364 VTVVESEPN
+364 VTLVESEPN
-373 SGIFENFDSSNES
+373 SGTFENFDSSNES

-393 APRGESAIIQYGDK
+393 APRGESAIIQYNDK
-407 STSILA
+407 STSILS

-418 SISMT
+418 SISMES
-423 PKGSQFN
+423 KGSQFN
-430 AGQQVPVTVVDNDQ
+430 AGQQAPVTVVDNDQ

-465 LQLGDPVTLE
+465 LQLGEPVTLE
-475 KTSSLKFYTASTDP
+475 KTSSLKFYTDSTDP
-489 LNGGFVVDFSVPDK
+489 LDGGFVVGFSVPDK
-503 NSDRLIVDT
+503 NSDRLIVNT
-512 TPVGITA
+512 APIVGTPDLEVI
-519 FETVSMNLG
+519 SLNLG
-528 ITTGVLKSLLID
+528 ITAGKLQSLFIDDTAIVL
-540 VTLPNNAGTNWLNYD
+540 
-555 LRSFQ
+555 
-560 QQLGIKSFSDTNMTL
+560 
-575 HFGGLPGI
+575 
-583 TQIQILDPG
+583 
-592 DISSAQGLIQID
+592 
-604 KEDVVAINAFSSSS
+604 INSVPSS
-618 SSVFLSINF
+618 SSVFLVINF
-627 DSSDDPS
+627 DSSDNTNP
-634 SAGMISNEKD
+634 AGKISNEKD

-659 SQEINNAIYRFE
+659 NQDVNNAIYRFE

-677 NSGIFVG
+677 NSGTFVG
-684 TIEYTVTNQVNIFD
+684 TIEYEVTNQVNIFD

-763 FGQPVFFVLNDSDL
+763 FGQP
-777 NQKHD
+777 
-782 TIESYQVVNDPNSPN
+782 
-797 VDTVGTSNGEL
+797 
-808 LVEILI
+808 
-814 KDFRYKRCTINGV
+814 
-827 EHGGLASTGFILV
+827 
-840 ETGSNSGIFEG
+840 
-851 SFKMPT
+851 
-857 QICDKTGTKL
+857 
-867 ISTAGGS
+867 
-874 LDAKYHD
+874 
-881 FRDSSG
+881 
-887 EQNIFSAI
+887 
-895 SFGSSLTGENL
+895 
-906 SSLNSEK
+906 
-913 FIIPEYKKIT
+913 
-923 EVILSGKVN
+923 
-932 NYKQGTTI
+932 
-940 DITLI
+940 
-945 GPDSSSEKF
+945 
-954 SVFATQKGEY
+954 
-964 KVVFTLY
+964 
-971 HNSLPGNYKVSV
+971 
-983 NYHDSHIGDE
+983 
-993 LFHVSKYLVPEW
+993 
-1005 IKNNAR
+1005 
-1011 WWSSDQISD
+1011 
-1020 SEFIRGIEHLMEK
+1020 
-1033 NIIVIP
+1033 
-1039 DSVKSQSTGQNVPF
+1039 
-1053 WIKNTAEW
+1053 
-1061 WSQDIVS
+1061 
-1068 NDEFVAALEFLVKNG
+1068 
-1083 IIRL
+1083 

>member
-1 MRQCYLSER
+1 
-10 HFLHLRVNLIKAC
+10 
-23 LIIIASM
+23 M

-45 NPHLFVSAENP
+45 NPHLFVSAENSV
-56 IYDNH
+56 YDNH

-114 AAKRADQIVLDAGP
+114 AAKRADQIVLNAGS
-128 GAVGKSLDFGV
+128 AGKSLDFGV

-160 AVPALPILSD
+160 AIPGPSGLPGS
-170 FTNGNA
+170 TNGNT

-182 ASPVGGNDNNVVRNP
+182 ASPVGGNENNVVRNP

-206 PTGQIGIDVYAW
+206 PTGQIGIDVDAW

-243 LEYDDIPNIS
+243 LEYDKIPNIS
-253 SITDRKGYPNN
+253 LTPDRSGYPNN
-264 AEVFLTINDIQL
+264 AEVFITVNDFQL

-284 SWTFNINSPQATF
+284 SWTFNINSTESTF
-297 YQAFKESGSDSG
+297 YQAFTESGSDSG

-322 SSLGFEDNGKL
+322 SSLDFEDNGKL
-333 TMNLGNIAKLK
+333 TLNLGSIAKLQ

-364 VTVVESEPN
+364 VTLVESEPN
-373 SGIFENFDSSNES
+373 SAIFENFDESNEAN
-386 TIGILGN
+386 IGILSN
-393 APRGESAIIQYGDK
+393 APRGQSAIIQYNDK

-430 AGQQVPVTVVDNDQ
+430 AGQQAPVTVVDNDQ

-475 KTSSLKFYTASTDP
+475 KTFSLKFYTASTDL

-503 NSDRLIVDT
+503 NSDRLIVNT
-512 TPVGITA
+512 TPVATTA
-519 FETVSMNLG
+519 FEKVSMNLG
-528 ITTGVLKSLLID
+528 ITAEVLKSLLI
-540 VTLPNNAGTNWLNYD
+540 VNSPNNAGTNWLNFD
-555 LRSFQ
+555 LKSFE
-560 QQLGIKSFSDTNMTL
+560 QQLGVSSFSDTSMSL
-575 HFGGLPGI
+575 HFGGLPGTTI
-583 TQIQILDPG
+583 VQILDPG
-592 DISSAQGLIQID
+592 DISSGRGLIQLD
-604 KEDVVAINAFSSSS
+604 DVTVAAINSVPSS
-618 SSVFLSINF
+618 SSVFLTIDF
-627 DSSDDPS
+627 DSSANTV

-659 SQEINNAIYRFE
+659 NQEINNAIYRFE

-730 SDIAG
+730 SDVAG

-741 TSTKTDI
+741 TSIKTDI
-748 KTHSGTASFTSNTYR
+748 KMHSGTVSFTSNTYR
-763 FGQPVFFVLNDSDL
+763 FGQPVFFVLKDPDL

-797 VDTVGTSNGEL
+797 VDTVGTSNGEI

-840 ETGSNSGIFEG
+840 ETGTNSGIFEG

-857 QICDKTGTKL
+857 QICDKTGAKL

-906 SSLNSEK
+906 ASLNSEK
-913 FIIPEYKKIT
+913 FIIPEYKKTT

-993 LFHVSKYLVPEW
+993 LFQVSKYLVPEW
-1005 IKNNAR
+1005 IKNNAMR
-1011 WWSSDQISD
+1011 WSSDQISD
-1020 SEFIRGIEHLMEK
+1020 SEFIRGIEHLVKE

-1068 NDEFVAALEFLVKNG
+1068 DDEFVAALEFLVKNG

>member
-1 MRQCYLSER
+1 M
-10 HFLHLRVNLIKAC
+10 IKAC
-23 LIIIASM
+23 LIIIAFM
-30 LLFPIFSSFNAEATH
+30 LIFPIFSSFNAEATY

-56 IYDNH
+56 VFDNH
-61 FAGSMVIEVVVSD
+61 FAGSMVIEVVVND
-74 PDYNDIGEAEG
+74 PDYNDIDEAKG
-85 EPDVTLNGNDLRMVQ
+85 APDVTLNGNDLRMVQ
-100 ATDGKWYAYFANIN
+100 STDGKWYAYFANID

-145 ASSVLGVGFSDTEGV
+145 ASSVLGVSFSDTEGV
-160 AVPALPILSD
+160 AVPGRIGLSD

-182 ASPVGGNDNNVVRNP
+182 ASPVGGNENNVVRNP

-206 PTGQIGIDVYAW
+206 PTGQIGIDVNAW

-232 YNRPGGIEKVQ
+232 YNRAGGIEKVQ
-243 LEYDDIPNIS
+243 LEYDKIPNIS
-253 SITDRKGYPNN
+253 SIPDRKGYPNN

-284 SWTFNINSPQATF
+284 SWTFNINSPEATF
-297 YQAFKESGSDSG
+297 YQAFTESGSDSG
-309 NNSPGLINLVPHL
+309 NNSPGLINLVPYL

-333 TMNLGNIAKLK
+333 TMNLGNVAKLK
-344 TNDHQPN
+344 TNDNQPN

-364 VTVVESEPN
+364 VTLVESEPN
-373 SGIFENFDSSNES
+373 SGTFENFDSSNES

-393 APRGESAIIQYGDK
+393 APRGQSAIIQYNDK
-407 STSILA
+407 STSIVA

-418 SISMT
+418 SISLN
-423 PKGSQFN
+423 PQGSQFN
-430 AGQQVPVTVVDNDQ
+430 AGQQAQVTLVDNDQ

-465 LQLGDPVTLE
+465 LQIGEPVTLE
-475 KTSSLKFYTASTDP
+475 KTSSLKFYTVSTDP
-489 LNGGFVVDFSVPDK
+489 LNGGFLVDFSVPDN
-503 NSDRLIVDT
+503 NSDRLIVNT
-512 TPVGITA
+512 ATIGTSAFEEISLNMGITA
-519 FETVSMNLG
+519 GE
-528 ITTGVLKSLLID
+528 LKSLFID
-540 VTLPNNAGTNWLNYD
+540 DSLQNNFGTNWLNFD
-555 LRSFQ
+555 LKSFE
-560 QQLGIKSFSDTNMTL
+560 QQLGISSFSDTSVSL
-575 HFGGLPGI
+575 HFGGLPGTTI
-583 TQIQILDPG
+583 VQILDPG
-592 DISSAQGLIQID
+592 DISSGRGLIQLDDADIS
-604 KEDVVAINAFSSSS
+604 AINSVPSS
-618 SSVFLSINF
+618 SSVFLVINF
-627 DSSDDPS
+627 DSSANTVS
-634 SAGMISNEKD
+634 TGMISNEKD
-644 SQPIVIDF
+644 SQPIIIDF

-659 SQEINNAIYRFE
+659 NQEINNAIYRFE
-671 LEETSN
+671 LEETAN

-698 SNLITSLRTIDDR
+698 SNLITSLRTTDDR
-711 IKFLVNDR
+711 IKFLVSNR

-730 SDIAG
+730 SDVAK

-748 KTHSGTASFTSNTYR
+748 NTHSGTVSFTSNTYR
-763 FGQPVFFVLNDSDL
+763 FGQPVIFVLNDPDL

-797 VDTVGTSNGEL
+797 VDTVGTSNGDL

-840 ETGSNSGIFEG
+840 ETESNSGIFEG

-895 SFGSSLTGENL
+895 SFGSTLTGENL
-906 SSLNSEK
+906 ASLNSEK
-913 FIIPEYKKIT
+913 FIIPESEKTT

-932 NYKQGTTI
+932 NYKQGTVI

-945 GPDSSSEKF
+945 GPDLSSQKF
-954 SVFATQKGEY
+954 SVHGTQKGEY

-983 NYHDSHIGDE
+983 NYYNSHIGDE
-993 LFHVSKYLVPEW
+993 LFQVSKYLVPEW
-1005 IKNNAR
+1005 IKNNAG
-1011 WWSSDQISD
+1011 WWSSNQISD
-1020 SEFIRGIEHLMEK
+1020 SEFIRGIENLVEK

-1039 DSVKSQSTGQNVPF
+1039 DSVKSQSIKQNVPV
-1053 WIKNTAEW
+1053 WIKNTAKW

-1068 NDEFVAALEFLVKNG
+1068 DDEFVAALEFLVKNG
-1083 IIRL
+1083 IIRI

>member
-1 MRQCYLSER
+1 
-10 HFLHLRVNLIKAC
+10 
-23 LIIIASM
+23 M

-45 NPHLFVSAENP
+45 NPHLFVSAENSL
-56 IYDNH
+56 YDNH

-74 PDYNDIGEAEG
+74 PDYNDVGEAEG

-114 AAKRADQIVLDAGP
+114 AAKRADQIVLDAG
-128 GAVGKSLDFGV
+128 AVGKSLDFGV

-160 AVPALPILSD
+160 AIPGPSGLPGS
-170 FTNGNA
+170 TNGNT

-182 ASPVGGNDNNVVRNP
+182 ASPVGGNENNVVRNP

-206 PTGQIGIDVYAW
+206 PTGQIGIDDNAW

-243 LEYDDIPNIS
+243 LEYDKIPNIS
-253 SITDRKGYPNN
+253 LTPDRSGYPNN
-264 AEVFLTINDIQL
+264 AEVFITIKDFQL

-284 SWTFNINSPQATF
+284 SWTFNINSPVTTF
-297 YQAFKESGSDSG
+297 YQAFTESGSDSG

-322 SSLGFEDNGKL
+322 SSLDFEDNGKL
-333 TMNLGNIAKLK
+333 TLNLGNVAELH
-344 TNDHQPN
+344 TNKHQPD
-351 LSVSDTVNTFSQI
+351 SFVSDTTNTYSQI
-364 VTVVESEPN
+364 ITLVESEPN

-393 APRGESAIIQYGDK
+393 APRGESAIIQYDDK

-413 GPSTA
+413 GPTTA

-475 KTSSLKFYTASTDP
+475 KTSSLRFTNSTAALT
-489 LNGGFVVDFSVPDK
+489 GGFVVDFSIPDK
-503 NSDRLIVDT
+503 NSDRLMVNTSPLGSKTFEVISLNM
-512 TPVGITA
+512 GITA
-519 FETVSMNLG
+519 GKLQ
-528 ITTGVLKSLLID
+528 SLFID
-540 VTLPNNAGTNWLNYD
+540 DSLQNNFGTNWLNFD
-555 LRSFQ
+555 LKSFE
-560 QQLGIKSFSDTNMTL
+560 QQLEISSFSDTNMTL
-575 HFGGLPGI
+575 HFGGLPGTTI
-583 TQIQILDPG
+583 IQILDPG
-592 DISSAQGLIQID
+592 DISSGRGLVQLDDADIS
-604 KEDVVAINAFSSSS
+604 AINLVPSS
-618 SSVFLSINF
+618 SSVFLVINF
-627 DSSDDPS
+627 DSSDNTAPT
-634 SAGMISNEKD
+634 GKISNEKD

-748 KTHSGTASFTSNTYR
+748 KTHSGTVSFTSNTYR
-763 FGQPVFFVLNDSDL
+763 FGQPVFFVLNDPDL
-777 NQKHD
+777 NLKHD

-797 VDTVGTSNGEL
+797 VDTVGTSNGEI

-874 LDAKYHD
+874 LDAKYRD

-906 SSLNSEK
+906 ASLNSEK
-913 FIIPEYKKIT
+913 FIIPEYKKTT

-932 NYKQGTTI
+932 NYKQGTTL

-954 SVFATQKGEY
+954 SVYATQKGEY

-993 LFHVSKYLVPEW
+993 LFQVSKYLVPEW

-1020 SEFIRGIEHLMEK
+1020 SEFISGIEHLMEE

-1068 NDEFVAALEFLVKNG
+1068 DDEFVAALEFLVKNG